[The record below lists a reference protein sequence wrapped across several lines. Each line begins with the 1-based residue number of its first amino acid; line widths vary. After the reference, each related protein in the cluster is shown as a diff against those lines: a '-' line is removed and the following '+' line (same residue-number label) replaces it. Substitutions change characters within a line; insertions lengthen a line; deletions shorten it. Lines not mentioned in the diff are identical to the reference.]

1 MNRKQARENFSN
13 VVSGKRRKTRVDLDE
28 AKARLRRVDEDLD
41 ISTSLHYL
49 GKGDLKSSL
58 FALAP
63 VVITQV
69 KQENLLIPLL
79 ARALPLINQ
88 LLTTKNKSGSKQ
100 RKENAYTNQSPKT

>member
-13 VVSGKRRKTRVDLDE
+13 VAGGKRRKARVDLDE
-28 AKARLRRVDEDLD
+28 AKARLRRMDEDLD

-63 VVITQV
+63 VAITQV

-79 ARALPLINQ
+79 ARVLPLVNQ
-88 LLTTKNKSGSKQ
+88 LLSTRNKPGAKQ
-100 RKENAYTNQSPKT
+100 RKENA

>member
-1 MNRKQARENFSN
+1 VNRKQARDNFSN
-13 VVSGKRRKTRVDLDE
+13 VASGKRRKATVELNE

-63 VVITQV
+63 VAITQI
-69 KQENLLIPLL
+69 KQENLLLPLL
-79 ARALPLINQ
+79 ARVLPLLNQ
-88 LLTTKNKSGSKQ
+88 LISTRKKTARKQ
-100 RKENAYTNQSPKT
+100 REESAPIDGSPKT

>member
-13 VVSGKRRKTRVDLDE
+13 VASGKRRKANVDLDE

-41 ISTSLHYL
+41 ISPSLHYL

-63 VVITQV
+63 VAMTRI

-79 ARALPLINQ
+79 TRALPLINQ
-88 LLTTKNKSGSKQ
+88 LLSTKKKTARKQ
-100 RKENAYTNQSPKT
+100 G

>member
-13 VVSGKRRKTRVDLDE
+13 VVSGKRRKANVDLDE

-63 VVITQV
+63 LAITRV

-79 ARALPLINQ
+79 TRALPLVNQ
-88 LLTTKNKSGSKQ
+88 LLSMRKKPGAKQ
-100 RKENAYTNQSPKT
+100 RKENA

>member
-1 MNRKQARENFSN
+1 MNRKQARDNFSN
-13 VVSGKRRKTRVDLDE
+13 VASGKRRKARVDLDE

-63 VVITQV
+63 VAITQV
-69 KQENLLIPLL
+69 RQENLLIPLL
-79 ARALPLINQ
+79 ARALPLISQ
-88 LLTTKNKSGSKQ
+88 LLSTKKEAGAKQ
-100 RKENAYTNQSPKT
+100 RKESA

>member
-13 VVSGKRRKTRVDLDE
+13 VVSGKRRKARVDLDE

-63 VVITQV
+63 VALTRV

-79 ARALPLINQ
+79 TRALPLVSQ
-88 LLTTKNKSGSKQ
+88 LLSSRKKAGAKQ
-100 RKENAYTNQSPKT
+100 RKENA

>member
-1 MNRKQARENFSN
+1 MNRNEARENFTN
-13 VVSGKRRKTRVDLDE
+13 VVSGKRRKARVDLDE

-63 VVITQV
+63 LALTQV
-69 KQENLLIPLL
+69 KRENLLVPLL
-79 ARALPLINQ
+79 TRALPLVNQ
-88 LLTTKNKSGSKQ
+88 LLSTRKKPGAKQ
-100 RKENAYTNQSPKT
+100 RKGSA

>member
-13 VVSGKRRKTRVDLDE
+13 AASGKRRKANVDLDE

-63 VVITQV
+63 VAITRV

-79 ARALPLINQ
+79 TRALPLVSQ
-88 LLTTKNKSGSKQ
+88 LLSTKKKTGDKQ
-100 RKENAYTNQSPKT
+100 RKETA

>member
-13 VVSGKRRKTRVDLDE
+13 VTSGKRRKASVELDE
-28 AKARLRRVDEDLD
+28 AKARLRRVGEDLD

-63 VVITQV
+63 VAITQV
-69 KQENLLIPLL
+69 KQENLLMPLL
-79 ARALPLINQ
+79 ARALPLVNQ
-88 LLTTKNKSGSKQ
+88 LISARKKAGSK
-100 RKENAYTNQSPKT
+100 RTTND

>member
-1 MNRKQARENFSN
+1 VNRKQARDNFSN
-13 VVSGKRRKTRVDLDE
+13 VASGKRRKANVDLDE

-41 ISTSLHYL
+41 ISPSLHYL

-63 VVITQV
+63 VALTQV

-79 ARALPLINQ
+79 TRALPLINQ
-88 LLTTKNKSGSKQ
+88 LLSTKKKTARKQ
-100 RKENAYTNQSPKT
+100 G

>member
-13 VVSGKRRKTRVDLDE
+13 VTSGKRRKASVELDE

-41 ISTSLHYL
+41 ISPSLHYL

-63 VVITQV
+63 VAITQI
-69 KQENLLIPLL
+69 KQENLLMPLL
-79 ARALPLINQ
+79 ARALPLVNQ
-88 LLTTKNKSGSKQ
+88 LISARKKAGSK
-100 RKENAYTNQSPKT
+100 RTTNG

>member
-1 MNRKQARENFSN
+1 MNRNEARENFTN
-13 VVSGKRRKTRVDLDE
+13 VVSGKRRKARVDLDE

-63 VVITQV
+63 LAITRV

-79 ARALPLINQ
+79 TRALPLVNQ
-88 LLTTKNKSGSKQ
+88 LLSMRKKTASKQ
-100 RKENAYTNQSPKT
+100 GEESA

>member
-1 MNRKQARENFSN
+1 MNRNEARQNFTN
-13 VVSGKRRKTRVDLDE
+13 VVDGKRRKARIGLDE

-63 VVITQV
+63 IAITRA
-69 KQENLLIPLL
+69 KQDNILIPLL
-79 ARALPLINQ
+79 TRALPLINQ
-88 LLTTKNKSGSKQ
+88 VLSRKKKKSGSLNP
-100 RKENAYTNQSPKT
+100 EDTA

>member
-13 VVSGKRRKTRVDLDE
+13 VASGKRLKTSVELDE
-28 AKARLRRVDEDLD
+28 AKARLRRVDEGLD

-63 VVITQV
+63 VAITQI
-69 KQENLLIPLL
+69 KQENLLMPLL
-79 ARALPLINQ
+79 ARALPLVNQ
-88 LLTTKNKSGSKQ
+88 LISARKKAGSK
-100 RKENAYTNQSPKT
+100 RTTNG

>member
-13 VVSGKRRKTRVDLDE
+13 VASGKRRKANVDLDE

-63 VVITQV
+63 VAMTRI

-79 ARALPLINQ
+79 TRALPLINH
-88 LLTTKNKSGSKQ
+88 LLSTKKKTARKQ
-100 RKENAYTNQSPKT
+100 G

>member
-1 MNRKQARENFSN
+1 VNRQQARENFSN
-13 VVSGKRRKTRVDLDE
+13 VASGKRRKATVDLDE

-49 GKGDLKSSL
+49 GKGDVKSSL

-63 VVITQV
+63 VALSQI

-79 ARALPLINQ
+79 ARALPLVS
-88 LLTTKNKSGSKQ
+88 LLLSNMKKSATQNSKDI
-100 RKENAYTNQSPKT
+100 A

>member
-13 VVSGKRRKTRVDLDE
+13 VVSGKRRKARVELDE
-28 AKARLRRVDEDLD
+28 AKSRLRRVDEDLD
-41 ISTSLHYL
+41 ISTTLHYL

-63 VVITQV
+63 LAITRV

-79 ARALPLINQ
+79 ARTLPLVSQ
-88 LLTTKNKSGSKQ
+88 LISTRKSGDAKQ
-100 RKENAYTNQSPKT
+100 GEENA

>member
-13 VVSGKRRKTRVDLDE
+13 VVSGKRRKARVDLDE

-63 VVITQV
+63 VALTRV
-69 KQENLLIPLL
+69 KQENLLMPLL
-79 ARALPLINQ
+79 ARALPLVNQ
-88 LLTTKNKSGSKQ
+88 LISARKKAGSK
-100 RKENAYTNQSPKT
+100 RTTND

>member
-13 VVSGKRRKTRVDLDE
+13 VASGKRRKANVGLDE

-63 VVITQV
+63 LAITRV
-69 KQENLLIPLL
+69 KQENLMIPLL
-79 ARALPLINQ
+79 VRALPLINQ
-88 LLTTKNKSGSKQ
+88 LLSTRKKAGAKQ
-100 RKENAYTNQSPKT
+100 RKEAA

>member
-13 VVSGKRRKTRVDLDE
+13 AASGKRRKARVDLDE

-63 VVITQV
+63 VAITRA
-69 KQENLLIPLL
+69 KQENVLVPLL
-79 ARALPLINQ
+79 TRALPLVNQ
-88 LLTTKNKSGSKQ
+88 LLSMRKKPAAKQ
-100 RKENAYTNQSPKT
+100 RKENA

>member
-13 VVSGKRRKTRVDLDE
+13 VASGKRRKASVELDE
-28 AKARLRRVDEDLD
+28 AKARLRRVGEDLD

-63 VVITQV
+63 VAITQI
-69 KQENLLIPLL
+69 KQENLLMPLL
-79 ARALPLINQ
+79 ARALPLVNQ
-88 LLTTKNKSGSKQ
+88 LISARKKAGSK
-100 RKENAYTNQSPKT
+100 RTTNG

>member
-13 VVSGKRRKTRVDLDE
+13 VASGKRRKANVDLDE

-41 ISTSLHYL
+41 ISPSLHYL

-63 VVITQV
+63 VAMTRI

-88 LLTTKNKSGSKQ
+88 LLSTKKKTARKQ
-100 RKENAYTNQSPKT
+100 G

>member
-13 VVSGKRRKTRVDLDE
+13 VASGKRRKANVDLDE

-63 VVITQV
+63 VALTQMR
-69 KQENLLIPLL
+69 QENLLIPLL
-79 ARALPLINQ
+79 ARALPLVNQ
-88 LLTTKNKSGSKQ
+88 LLSTKKKTARKQGEKS
-100 RKENAYTNQSPKT
+100 A